1 MAKYSYPAVFT
12 PEEEG
17 GYIVTFLDFEGAT
30 QGEDITDAIVMATDF
45 LNFVL
50 CDLEDDSAAI
60 PQSTNIKTVKSP
72 KNGFVN
78 MIVADTDAYR
88 EVLLK
93 ENNPIK
99 YAREKAK
106 LNIKQLADL
115 LGAPYRTVQDW
126 NRGKAF
132 PPKWVEKLVIE
143 KIESVM

>member
-1 MAKYSYPAVFT
+1 MAKYSYPAIFT
-12 PEEEG
+12 PAEES
-17 GYIVTFLDFEGAT
+17 GYVITFLDFAGAT
-30 QGEDITDAIVMATDF
+30 QGEDVTDAIVMATDY
-45 LNFVL
+45 LNCVL
-50 CDLEDDSAAI
+50 CDLEDDNAVI
-60 PQSTNIKTVKSP
+60 PQATDIKTVRAP

-78 MIVADTDAYR
+78 LIVADTDMYR

-115 LGAPYRTVQDW
+115 LGAPYRTVQEW
-126 NRGKAF
+126 NAGRRM

-143 KIESVM
+143 KIESI